1 MDLAK
6 RPAQD
11 DPTDTLSFVCL
22 GAGNEV
28 GRSCHIISYMGKT
41 VMLDAGVHPA
51 YDGLASLPFYDEYDL
66 SKVDILLIS
75 HFHLDHAASLPYVM
89 QHTSFNGR
97 VFMTHPTKAIYRWI
111 LGDFVRVSGA
121 PESVKP
127 LYSAQDLEESFAR
140 IETVDFHSTMEVS
153 GIKFTAYH
161 AGHVLGAAMYLV
173 EIGGVKTLFTGDYS
187 REDNRHLHQAEV
199 PQGVKPDIL
208 ITESTYGTGIHQPR
222 LEKEAKL
229 KSLIHSTINKGGR
242 CLLPTFALGSAQ
254 EILLILEEYWA
265 QNPELQN
272 ITIYYA
278 SSLARKCMAVYQT
291 YIHMMNDHIRKKF
304 QQTRTNPF
312 QFKYI
317 KSIRG
322 LDRFEDIGPCVMLAS
337 PGMLQSGFSRQLLE
351 RWAPDPKNCLII
363 TGYSV
368 EGTMAKQIITEPLE
382 IVSYQNPD
390 VKIPRRMAVEELSF
404 AAHVDYQQNS
414 EFIDLVNAPHIILVH
429 GEFNNMSKLRS
440 ALHGKYADRRGTDRE
455 VKIYTPR
462 NCLEVEI
469 PFKSIKI
476 ARTIGK
482 LAELPPEEG
491 QIISGV
497 VVEKDFQM
505 NLLDTGDLREYSS
518 LTTSRVFE
526 KQTVV
531 VEAGPELILFHLQQM
546 FGVVEILDETKE
558 TCEYKVMQAVKIVYE
573 MGGGKPSTATIE
585 WEANIMN
592 DAIADSVL
600 AVLLSV
606 DSSPASVKMS
616 STSCSHD
623 HEHIVKNEEKV
634 KTEENKETVLSLD
647 AQRQINRVSR
657 LMKAQFGDCYKVDGD
672 NVTIEID
679 GKYAKLN
686 FNDVTV
692 VESNNEALRQRVI
705 HVIERAVETAAPL
718 STHSGSIPE
727 EVQPAQ
733 LQIAN

>member
-1 MDLAK
+1 MSK
-6 RPAQD
+6 RPLDLNED
-11 DPTDTLSFVCL
+11 DLNEADKFSFVCL

-28 GRSCHIISYMGKT
+28 GRSCHIIKYMGKT

-51 YDGLASLPFYDEYDL
+51 FDGLASLPFYDDYDL
-66 SKVDILLIS
+66 STVDILLIS

-89 QHTSFNGR
+89 QHTNFNGR

-111 LGDFVRVSGA
+111 LGDFVRVSSA
-121 PESVKP
+121 PEAVKP

-140 IETVDFHSTMEVS
+140 IETVDFHSTMEV
-153 GIKFTAYH
+153 GGVKFTAYH
-161 AGHVLGAAMYLV
+161 AGHVLGAAMYLI
-173 EIGGVKTLFTGDYS
+173 EIGGVKVLFTGDYS

-199 PQGVKPDIL
+199 PSGIRPDVL

-229 KSLIHSTINKGGR
+229 KSLIHSTISKGGR

-265 QNPELQN
+265 ANPELQGT
-272 ITIYYA
+272 TIYYA

-312 QFKYI
+312 QFKFI

-382 IVSYQNPD
+382 IASHANPE

-404 AAHVDYQQNS
+404 AAHVDYAQNA

-462 NCLEVEI
+462 NCLEVQI
-469 PFKSIKI
+469 PFRSVKI
-476 ARTIGK
+476 ARTVGR
-482 LAELPPEEG
+482 LAAKPPVAG
-491 QIISGV
+491 QVISGV

-505 NLLDTGDLREYSS
+505 NLVDGGDLREYSS
-518 LTTSRVFE
+518 LSTSRVFE

-531 VEAGPELILFHLQQM
+531 VNAGPELILFHLHQM
-546 FGVVEILDETKE
+546 FGAVEILEETKDAS
-558 TCEYKVMQAVKIVYE
+558 EYRVMQAVKIVYE
-573 MGGGKPSTATIE
+573 SGTATLE

-606 DSSPASVKMS
+606 DSSPASVKLS
-616 STSCSHD
+616 SSSCDHD
-623 HEHIVKNEEKV
+623 HVKKEEEIKHEEV
-634 KTEENKETVLSLD
+634 KQEGDQQL
-647 AQRQINRVSR
+647 ARQIKRITK
-657 LMKAQFGDCYKVDGD
+657 LMKGQFGDCYRVDGD
-672 NVTIEID
+672 RMVVEFD
-679 GKYAKLN
+679 GKHASFS
-686 FNDVTV
+686 FNNVSL
-692 VESNNEALRQRVI
+692 VESNNEALRQRVL
-705 HVIERAVETAAPL
+705 HVVEKAVDTAAPL
-718 STHSGSIPE
+718 SAPLSDVP
-727 EVQPAQ
+727 PQ
-733 LQIAN
+733 LQIASS